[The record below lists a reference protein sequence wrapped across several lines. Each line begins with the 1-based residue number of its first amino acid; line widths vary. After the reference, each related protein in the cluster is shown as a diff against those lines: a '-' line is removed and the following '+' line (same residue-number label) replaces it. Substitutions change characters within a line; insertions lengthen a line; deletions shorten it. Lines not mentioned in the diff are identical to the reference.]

1 MVTNEVIYAGVLG
14 LSAAA
19 AAYLL
24 LSLLVLYWRNK
35 TLSRVIL
42 ASACLAT
49 ALWSAVSAYDL
60 VNGTVN
66 SAALQALEV
75 VRNCGWMLLV
85 LSLLYWVPPAQ
96 RSSAA
101 SILVGL
107 GTCVAALSSFFG
119 APTAVGQT
127 SNGQLPV
134 IIGDL
139 VLALTGAALVENLF
153 RNSPRSGIWK
163 IKYLCFGAGT
173 LFVYD
178 FFLYSDALLFRRLDP
193 GLLLARGPIT
203 LLAAPLL
210 AVYAIRNRT
219 AGPQV
224 TLSRQ
229 LAFRS
234 ATVVGAGVYLVA
246 MAAAGYYV
254 RQFSGTWTT
263 FLQALFL
270 FGAILLLLLPISSG
284 SFRAYLRVAVEKSF
298 FKYKYDYRQVW
309 LRFIKTISTTDR
321 SDDLPIRV
329 IQAVCDIMDSPDG
342 ALWLQ
347 RPSGKY
353 EMAASWNLSRWGL
366 APSEAMIDA
375 GSALALFLAQS
386 GWVINLDEFVNAR
399 ERYETLASLPTWLP
413 SMSRAWLIIPLIQRE
428 RLLGIIIIGRARVPR
443 ELTWED
449 FDLLK
454 TVGRQAAS
462 YLAEQETSEALAEA
476 QQFKAFNKRF
486 AFVAHDIK
494 NLASQLSLI
503 VTNAAKHRDN
513 AAFQQDANETLQRSV
528 EKLNRMLH
536 HLQAPPQQAETAK
549 PIALAPLLR
558 DIVATRRDL
567 QPAVY
572 LDVRAERIAVAA
584 DQHRLKTVVEHLV
597 QNAVDAVGADG
608 TVQVRLSNV
617 GEMALVEIEDNGP
630 GMDAEFIR
638 DKLFR
643 PFVSTKHSG
652 YGIGVYESREYAV
665 SLGGRLDVESQPGR
679 GTIMR
684 MTFPAAEL
692 T

>member
-1 MVTNEVIYAGVLG
+1 MVTRELIYAGVLG
-14 LSAAA
+14 HSAAT

-35 TLSRVIL
+35 TLSGLIL
-42 ASACLAT
+42 ASASLAT

-66 SAALQALEV
+66 SAALQVLEV
-75 VRNCGWMLLV
+75 IRNCGWMLLV

-96 RSSAA
+96 RSGWA

-107 GTCVAALSSFFG
+107 GTCVVALTLFFG
-119 APTAVGQT
+119 APTTGSQST
-127 SNGQLPV
+127 NSQLPV

-139 VLALTGAALVENLF
+139 VVALAGAAFVENLF
-153 RNSPRSGIWK
+153 RNSPRPGVWK

-203 LLAAPLL
+203 LLVAPLL
-210 AVYAIRNRT
+210 AVYATRNRT

-234 ATVVGAGVYLVA
+234 ATVVGAGVYLIA
-246 MAAAGYYV
+246 MAGAGYYV

-284 SFRAYLRVAVEKSF
+284 SFRTYLRVAVEKSF

-342 ALWLQ
+342 ALWLR

-375 GSALALFLAQS
+375 ESALTLFLARS
-386 GWVINLDEFVNAR
+386 GWVINLDEFANAR
-399 ERYETLASLPTWLP
+399 ERYETLASLPAWLP
-413 SMSRAWLIIPLIQRE
+413 AMSRAWLIIPLIQRE
-428 RLLGIIIIGRARVPR
+428 RLLGIIIVGRARVPR

-476 QQFKAFNKRF
+476 RQFEAFNKRF

-513 AAFQQDANETLQRSV
+513 AAFQQDANETLRRSV
-528 EKLNRMLH
+528 EKLNRMLR
-536 HLQAPPQQAETAK
+536 HLQAPLQQGETAK

-558 DIVATRRDL
+558 NIVATRRDL

-572 LDVRAERIAVAA
+572 LDVRAEKIAVAA

-608 TVQVRLSNV
+608 TVQVRLSNA

-643 PFVSTKHSG
+643 PFVSTKESG
-652 YGIGVYESREYAV
+652 YGIGVYESREYVV
-665 SLGGRLDVESQPGR
+665 SLGGRLDVESQLGR

-684 MTFPAAEL
+684 ITFPAAEL
-692 T
+692 A